1 MKTYNVYLYGDSHV
15 RSFFGLEEQIL
26 YKDRFLLHNKYKSSV
41 SLSGILKNNNEYRL
55 EILEQI
61 EKDKDGIYIF
71 KFGQVDIEY
80 VYNYKIF
87 VEKKDV
93 DFKSYY
99 FEMLDRYTT
108 WIKSLHIENKIVCS
122 TNLPNQNHSILTIL
136 HHLNDYTFNI
146 SYKNVSNNTIL
157 FNDMLQQKCQSNNI
171 PFFNILDIMIEKKED
186 DYYVLKDF
194 FLGKDHHIKGC
205 EWQPMLTY
213 ERHLNLNYGFSV
225 NDSLQNELYNFLL
238 SNVKI

>member
-1 MKTYNVYLYGDSHV
+1 
-15 RSFFGLEEQIL
+15 
-26 YKDRFLLHNKYKSSV
+26 
-41 SLSGILKNNNEYRL
+41 
-55 EILEQI
+55 
-61 EKDKDGIYIF
+61 
-71 KFGQVDIEY
+71 
-80 VYNYKIF
+80 
-87 VEKKDV
+87 
-93 DFKSYY
+93 
-99 FEMLDRYTT
+99 MLDRYTT
-108 WIKSLHIENKIVCS
+108 WIKSLHIENKIICS

-136 HHLNDYTFNI
+136 QHLNDYTFNI

-213 ERHLNLNYGFSV
+213 ERHLNSNYGFSV